1 MNDMTTKEIVT
12 SIKWNPTRSLCPNII
27 ELKECRLLLEDNEAF
42 YVLNLKTFCIEKSFE
57 YQLDE
62 YETTHFMIVSFLIN
76 ANDEQLK
83 TLPLFNGLYNKIE
96 SYNTFTFGNDKLL
109 VLRMKRGY
117 ICTYQ
122 IDDYVLFYFEPNG
135 ALYKLT
141 NNFNY
146 SNYE

>member
-1 MNDMTTKEIVT
+1 M
-12 SIKWNPTRSLCPNII
+12 
-27 ELKECRLLLEDNEAF
+27 
-42 YVLNLKTFCIEKSFE
+42 
-57 YQLDE
+57 
-62 YETTHFMIVSFLIN
+62 MIVSFLIN

-109 VLRMKRGY
+109 VLRIKRGY

-135 ALYKLT
+135 ALYQLT